1 MKLAVL
7 FELRSTANQTTQVKE
22 TLVMVTASAQ
32 AEAWNSLRKVAGCG
46 MGVGFIAQ
54 RRRLIATRSA

>member
-22 TLVMVTASAQ
+22 KLVMVTASAQ
-32 AEAWNSLRKVAGCG
+32 AEAWNSLRKERGAGWVWDLWLNVAG
-46 MGVGFIAQ
+46 
-54 RRRLIATRSA
+54 